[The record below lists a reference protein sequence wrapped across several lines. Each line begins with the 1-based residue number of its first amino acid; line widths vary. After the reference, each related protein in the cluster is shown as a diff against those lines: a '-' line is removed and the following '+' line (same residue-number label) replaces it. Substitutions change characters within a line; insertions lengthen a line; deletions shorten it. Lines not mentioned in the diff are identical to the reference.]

1 MYYFNYQQ
9 HFWVDNLLYGE
20 YKRDTIESDIQNCIR
35 NIFTY
40 DELKEKYKITW
51 LDIICCCVVLSRN
64 NIVIKWLN
72 DNNNINDLKKIA
84 YNACIYGNIKI
95 IKLLYQYIPIELNN
109 NIELF
114 SKIFKRGDIDTIKM
128 YYSMYPNQLIHINKI
143 KISHIISSD
152 NIELAK
158 YYMDNVILHHNI
170 DDFCFY
176 INSYYCY
183 ASYNR
188 RFLTKFNILK
198 YILLHKKNVP
208 FLNKNTVNRLQLLIN
223 HWLVNELYY
232 YYFTKLILKI
242 CKMIKYNPHFKM
254 HINSYYYYTKLPSR
268 GYRYKTSLG
277 NLSNCKTIMI

>member
-20 YKRDTIESDIQNCIR
+20 YKRDTIENDF
-35 NIFTY
+35 NILTY
-40 DELKEKYKITW
+40 DELKEKYKMVW
-51 LDIICCCVVLSRN
+51 LDIICCCVILSRN

-72 DNNNINDLKKIA
+72 NNNNINDLQKIA

-109 NIELF
+109 NITLF
-114 SKIFKRGDIDTIKM
+114 SRIFKRGNVDTIKM
-128 YYSMYPNQLIHINKI
+128 YYNMYPDQLIHINKI

-176 INSYYCY
+176 INSYSCY

-188 RFLTKFNILK
+188 RLSIKFNILK
-198 YILLHKKNVP
+198 YILLHKKYIP
-208 FLNKNTVNRLQLLIN
+208 LLNKNIVNRLQLLMN
-223 HWLVNELYY
+223 HWRVNQLYY
-232 YYFTKLILKI
+232 YYFTKLILKL
-242 CKMIKYNPHFKM
+242 CRMIKYYPNIKM
-254 HINSYYYYTKLPSR
+254 HINTYNFSIRFPSR

-277 NLSNCKTIMI
+277 NLSECKTIIV

>member
-9 HFWVDNLLYGE
+9 HFWTDNLLYGE
-20 YKRDTIESDIQNCIR
+20 HKRDPIENDF
-35 NIFTY
+35 NILTY
-40 DELKEKYKITW
+40 DELKEKYKMVW

-72 DNNNINDLKKIA
+72 DNPPLYDLKKIA

-109 NIELF
+109 NIKLF
-114 SKIFKRGDIDTIKM
+114 SRIFKRGHVDTIKM
-128 YYSMYPNQLIHINKI
+128 YYNMYPDQLIHINKI

-176 INSYYCY
+176 INSYSCY

-188 RFLTKFNILK
+188 RLSIKFNILK
-198 YILLHKKNVP
+198 YLLLHKKYIP
-208 FLNKNTVNRLQLLIN
+208 LLNKNTVNRLQLLMN
-223 HWLVNELYY
+223 HWRVNQLYY
-232 YYFTKLILKI
+232 YYFTKLILKLCRI
-242 CKMIKYNPHFKM
+242 IKYYPNIKM
-254 HINSYYYYTKLPSR
+254 HINIYNFSIKFPSR
-268 GYRYKTSLG
+268 GNRYKTSLG
-277 NLSNCKTIMI
+277 NLSECKTIIV

>member
-20 YKRDTIESDIQNCIR
+20 YKRETIETDILHMQLS
-35 NIFTY
+35 Y
-40 DELKEKYKITW
+40 DELKEKYKMVW

-64 NIVIKWLN
+64 NIVTKWLN
-72 DNNNINDLKKIA
+72 DTNNIYDLKKTA

-109 NIELF
+109 NIKLF
-114 SKIFKRGDIDTIKM
+114 SRIFKRGDIDTIKI
-128 YYSMYPNQLIHINKI
+128 YYNMYPDQLIHINKI

-183 ASYNR
+183 ASYNKR
-188 RFLTKFNILK
+188 LSIKFNILK
-198 YILLHKKNVP
+198 YILLHKKYIP
-208 FLNKNTVNRLQLLIN
+208 LLNKNIVNRLQLLMN
-223 HWLVNELYY
+223 HWKVNQIYY
-232 YYFTKLILKI
+232 YYFIKIILKL
-242 CKMIKYNPHFKM
+242 CKMIKYNPNIKM
-254 HINSYYYYTKLPSR
+254 HINTYNFSIRFPSR

-277 NLSNCKTIMI
+277 NLSECKTIII